1 MVSLRYFY
9 STSKWTFLCP
19 CTQLHEIF
27 DIFLSQ
33 QQWLTLSNLVIT
45 LNCIIHL
52 KELWSVLTWKS
63 ELSAIKCLKYLKIK
77 KKQKPKIICF
87 KFSSSYAVTFFR
99 FWQAST
105 DLSTNSHLAIDYLNE
120 NSTYGFVAGNNI
132 QNGILLKS
140 RCASIG
146 SDVRKCFNLSTKFDS
161 PLSTYSSF
169 EITTETNNDLTF
181 INISWHVQILNC
193 FCLIR
198 TFRYYIWRY
207 HMTIKFNLPSNKNI
221 QTNLVF
227 LTSSLYLNDSSFA
240 VKSCNSFAIVANSLT
255 NILE

>member
-1 MVSLRYFY
+1 MADLVQFGYNFELHHTSEGTMVRSDMEVRTVCHKVF
-9 STSKWTFLCP
+9 KIP
-19 CTQLHEIF
+19 E
-27 DIFLSQ
+27 
-33 QQWLTLSNLVIT
+33 N
-45 LNCIIHL
+45 
-52 KELWSVLTWKS
+52 
-63 ELSAIKCLKYLKIK
+63 IK
-77 KKQKPKIICF
+77 KKKKPKIICF

-198 TFRYYIWRY
+198 TCRYYIWRY